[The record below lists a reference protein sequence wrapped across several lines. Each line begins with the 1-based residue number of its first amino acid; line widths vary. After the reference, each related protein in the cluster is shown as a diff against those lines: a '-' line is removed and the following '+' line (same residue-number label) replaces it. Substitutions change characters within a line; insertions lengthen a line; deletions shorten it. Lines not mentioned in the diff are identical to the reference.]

1 MPQRVKLSHVA
12 YDRFKER
19 LFQHDMH
26 PGQFFSQRE
35 MVQLTGVPLAP
46 MREALQKLESE
57 GLVHIIPQRGIRV
70 TDANLRLLRNTFQL
84 RRIIEQEGVRNFVE
98 SAEDTEI
105 DALEAAHLEIVARS
119 RNDVDDNLLEDAQR
133 VDWQMHDTMINGI
146 GNDLI
151 SEIHRVNSDR
161 IRLIR
166 LDHGLIT
173 RSSLAKTM
181 DEHLAILRACKMRDA
196 AAAMHAAELHISMAM
211 HRAMGV

>member
-19 LFQHDMH
+19 LFKQDMH
-26 PGQFFSQRE
+26 PGQFVSQRE
-35 MVQLTGVPLAP
+35 MVALTGVPLAP
-46 MREALQKLESE
+46 MREALQRLESE

-70 TDANLRLLRNTFQL
+70 TDANLKLIRDTFQL
-84 RRIIEQEGVRNFVE
+84 RRIIEQEAVRNFVE
-98 SAEDTEI
+98 TASDEEI
-105 DALEAAHLEIVARS
+105 SALEKAHLEIVARS
-119 RNDVDDNLLEDAQR
+119 QDAVDDCLLEDAQR
-133 VDWQMHDTMINGI
+133 ADLHMHNTMINGI

-173 RSSLAKTM
+173 RAYLAKTM
-181 DEHLAILRACKMRDA
+181 EEHLTILRACKSRDTA
-196 AAAMHAAELHISMAM
+196 AAIHAAELHISMAM